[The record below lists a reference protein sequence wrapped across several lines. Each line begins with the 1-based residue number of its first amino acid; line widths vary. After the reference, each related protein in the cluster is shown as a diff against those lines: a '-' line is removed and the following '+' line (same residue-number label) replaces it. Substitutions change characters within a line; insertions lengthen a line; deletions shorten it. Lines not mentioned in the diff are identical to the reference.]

1 MTARLR
7 YSFIPFLFDTQIEV
21 DVADVTM
28 HYQTATITQQT
39 KLIQPPAIT
48 VDPPPFAFQAD
59 GVTDLSAIR
68 GRLTIRGGD
77 SPEVLGDRL
86 IIHNETGSVPAIGSL
101 QTFSQPRYTQIGEDA
116 NGQAIYGQDH
126 DSSSGIALSTTS
138 LELRGMGL
146 GITNADHTA
155 LDGQTI
161 FHGIEIQGIESIDI
175 RMGDAADTFT
185 VVDSR

>member
-1 MTARLR
+1 MTGVTARLR

-116 NGQAIYGQDH
+116 NRAGDLRPGSRLLERHRALH
-126 DSSSGIALSTTS
+126 DLA
-138 LELRGMGL
+138 R
-146 GITNADHTA
+146 APR
-155 LDGQTI
+155 
-161 FHGIEIQGIESIDI
+161 HG
-175 RMGDAADTFT
+175 
-185 VVDSR
+185 SRHHQR